1 MNEAISSTK
10 RPRLARQARMVW
22 DPVRQRHVL
31 LAPEG
36 VLLLNETGA
45 AIVSLCDGHRTV
57 SDIVAEL
64 RQRYDRVVEH
74 EVQQFI
80 VRLVDKRWMEL
91 HDA

>member
-1 MNEAISSTK
+1 MNEAIFNTK
-10 RPRLARQARMVW
+10 RPRLARQARMIW

-45 AIVSLCDGHRTV
+45 AIVNLCDGNRTV

-64 RQRYDRVVEH
+64 RQRYDRVVER

-80 VRLVDKRWMEL
+80 ARLVDKRWMEL

>member
-1 MNEAISSTK
+1 MDEGVSSTK

-45 AIVSLCDGHRTV
+45 VIVSLCDGNRTV
-57 SDIVAEL
+57 ADIIAEL

-74 EVQQFI
+74 EVQNFI
-80 VRLVDKRWMEL
+80 ARLVDKRWMEL